1 MYATASRT
9 LGTISP
15 KPIERLRS
23 LALHH
28 VGQVFASPAAYP
40 LVDSL
45 YALLILVLW
54 PLDAADDVA
63 LLVHGAKRLA
73 SSHDRGPLTDRNGQG
88 IDHIRLVCNSSELYS
103 FLAHPKIVV
112 CHLCK

>member
-1 MYATASRT
+1 MEHLRT
-9 LGTISP
+9 LS
-15 KPIERLRS
+15 
-23 LALHH
+23 LHH

-73 SSHDRGPLTDRNGQG
+73 NSSDRGKFMAQNVNSQNDRMSHREEKNT
-88 IDHIRLVCNSSELYS
+88 DHIRLVCTHLQRLYS
-103 FLAHPKIVV
+103 TTHQEL
-112 CHLCK
+112 